1 MTIPALMVPPFGYEA
16 FEAQLV
22 FWDKN
27 WMAMKK
33 KDMYPN
39 QAILIHWEDIQGLH
53 AHRNVHY
60 ELLGI
65 SNFSSYKIFVPLIA
79 LLLILIQAI
88 ATLCLEFYPIPN

>member
-1 MTIPALMVPPFGYEA
+1 
-16 FEAQLV
+16 
-22 FWDKN
+22 
-27 WMAMKK
+27 MAMKK

-65 SNFSSYKIFVPLIA
+65 SDFSSYEIFEPLIA
-79 LLLILIQAI
+79 PLLILIQAT